1 MHCRSFSA
9 VVAASLTLLSLCDPA
24 LAYNAPLSDT
34 TVREAY
40 FLGQRRDETTARVL
54 DSYTRNLSAPK
65 TGPHV
70 STVQVFT
77 PFAQVVEF
85 SRQHS
90 LGYSAQQAELDYR
103 ERSDAIE
110 VIVYVRLTPTY
121 GAVIPQPAR
130 KGSRSGESVAY
141 WLRSPDFWQDF
152 RFQVAQR
159 DSILE
164 PRHLSGAP
172 TYAPGSEGSS
182 CLIGATIALE
192 FAAED
197 VASDDATVVVDT
209 PDGQHVIANFDL
221 SKLR

>member
-130 KGSRSGESVAY
+130 KGVPIRRIRGLLATFARFLARLSVSGS
-141 WLRSPDFWQDF
+141 
-152 RFQVAQR
+152 
-159 DSILE
+159 
-164 PRHLSGAP
+164 
-172 TYAPGSEGSS
+172 
-182 CLIGATIALE
+182 
-192 FAAED
+192 AARLH
-197 VASDDATVVVDT
+197 
-209 PDGQHVIANFDL
+209 P
-221 SKLR
+221 